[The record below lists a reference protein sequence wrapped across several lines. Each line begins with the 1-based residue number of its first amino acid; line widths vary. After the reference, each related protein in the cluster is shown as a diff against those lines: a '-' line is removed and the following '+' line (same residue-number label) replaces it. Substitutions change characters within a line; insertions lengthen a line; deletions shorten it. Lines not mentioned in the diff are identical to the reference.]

1 MSARSVSTRRAPA
14 RRLLRVL
21 LALPLVL
28 AVGCRATGYDEVA
41 QLMSRHGLQPLVP
54 ARADIEP
61 GVLVAGRGA
70 EVNQVVD
77 FGGALPE
84 SGVEVNASAAAW
96 FSDWS
101 RSWGSK
107 VALADLAAL
116 VTGFGHR
123 AEAEVEG
130 NCTIRF
136 GEARVL
142 DLPVSELYARWE
154 ELPDAWRRSFR
165 GGKPVVTRALVVDG
179 FELTLSDEQALR
191 AQGGAFGELAGEW
204 PEAVGETIR
213 VEQPMTLGVNVQPFD
228 RELHARHQHG
238 EVVEW
243 IPLGRSDVYLS
254 RNQPWTSPRGD
265 LTVRALQITRG
276 SARFLVTIR
285 DAETH
290 LDETR
295 RWWAGLLDE
304 LTVWSGRVPYRIAI
318 VRKPNGFHVGVR
330 ISEGITR

>member
-116 VTGFGHR
+116 VTGF
-123 AEAEVEG
+123 AEQTLHGYERLDVRVGWTPCESLEIFAEVE
-130 NCTIRF
+130 NVTNATPR
-136 GEARVL
+136 EAI
-142 DLPVSELYARWE
+142 
-154 ELPDAWRRSFR
+154 
-165 GGKPVVTRALVVDG
+165 G
-179 FELTLSDEQALR
+179 FESPGVFPRAGIVLR
-191 AQGGAFGELAGEW
+191 
-204 PEAVGETIR
+204 
-213 VEQPMTLGVNVQPFD
+213 
-228 RELHARHQHG
+228 H
-238 EVVEW
+238 
-243 IPLGRSDVYLS
+243 
-254 RNQPWTSPRGD
+254 
-265 LTVRALQITRG
+265 
-276 SARFLVTIR
+276 
-285 DAETH
+285 
-290 LDETR
+290 
-295 RWWAGLLDE
+295 
-304 LTVWSGRVPYRIAI
+304 
-318 VRKPNGFHVGVR
+318 
-330 ISEGITR
+330 